1 MCSTSITPS
10 LHPTAGLC
18 CLNRLHMLS
27 DHQHHQLRRAGEIKK
42 IQVILFCVHRLVVI
56 QAKTAIR
63 CLYTIA
69 MAEQLQ
75 PGSENPH
82 NISSAHSAASPPAI
96 DDFVAG
102 LFLND
107 SPNREGLLASGPGF
121 DPSSLMGSTAD
132 GLDPAMEAF
141 LRLSEPDD
149 IDQIHQQ
156 SEAQPQQLPFVVQPS
171 PPPLVYQAPAYGGP
185 ALPHQKVR

>member
-1 MCSTSITPS
+1 MRKCCDDKIYS
-10 LHPTAGLC
+10 LC
-18 CLNRLHMLS
+18 VQRLAL
-27 DHQHHQLRRAGEIKK
+27 L
-42 IQVILFCVHRLVVI
+42 
-56 QAKTAIR
+56 QAKLAIR
-63 CLYTIA
+63 CLYSIA

-82 NISSAHSAASPPAI
+82 NLPSAHSAASPPAI

-107 SPNREGLLASGPGF
+107 SPNGEGGLLASGSGF
-121 DPSSLMGSTAD
+121 DPSSLMGSAAD

-185 ALPHQKVR
+185 ALHHQKVR